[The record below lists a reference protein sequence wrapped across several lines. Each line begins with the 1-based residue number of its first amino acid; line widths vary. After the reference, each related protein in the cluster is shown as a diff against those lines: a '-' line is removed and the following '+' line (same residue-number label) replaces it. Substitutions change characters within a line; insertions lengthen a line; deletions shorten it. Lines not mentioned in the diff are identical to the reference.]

1 MRFEPSSN
9 KIESNPFYG
18 MDEIRLKVVEE
29 EKDLGIV
36 FDKELSFNNHICI
49 VKKSNSLVGMIR

>member
-29 EKDLGIV
+29 EK
-36 FDKELSFNNHICI
+36 ELSFNNHMHC
-49 VKKSNSLVGMIR
+49 

>member
-1 MRFEPSSN
+1 
-9 KIESNPFYG
+9 

-29 EKDLGIV
+29 EQDLGIV
-36 FDKELSFNNHICI
+36 FDKELSFNNHIY